1 MKRKQLGQSPTKEK
15 SITFAP
21 QTARRSLKRPRKT
34 IRRSENGLQLGR
46 GTILWLGDAELTEHV
61 AKINRTPE
69 DKKDGS
75 DGRRPHP
82 HGGAADHHGCAKGKG
97 GGGDDESHA
106 MGTESMSQCPMMTG
120 MKGMNEKSEDA
131 QKELK

>member
-1 MKRKQLGQSPTKEK
+1 M
-15 SITFAP
+15 
-21 QTARRSLKRPRKT
+21 
-34 IRRSENGLQLGR
+34 
-46 GTILWLGDAELTEHV
+46 
-61 AKINRTPE
+61 INRAPE

-106 MGTESMSQCPMMTG
+106 MGTESMSQCPMM
-120 MKGMNEKSEDA
+120 KGMNEKSEDA
-131 QKELK
+131 HKELK